1 MTLDCPRLP
10 ECQEEATNAATRGA
24 LRGVGAYM
32 AKKPKTSVVQRAKE
46 RISKEEQLKR
56 SSVVAPHPEP
66 VVVADVAVACSKHT
80 AKTARQRHAQLAT
93 AARLGA
99 DPRMV

>member
-10 ECQEEATNAATRGA
+10 ECQEETTNAATRRI
-24 LRGVGAYM
+24 LRSVGAYM
-32 AKKPKTSVVQRAKE
+32 AMKPKTSVVQRATE
-46 RISKEEQLKR
+46 RISKEQLKR
-56 SSVVAPHPEP
+56 SPVGAPDPEQ
-66 VVVADVAVACSKHT
+66 VLLADVAAAWLKHT
-80 AKTARQRHAQLAT
+80 AKAARQRHAQLAV